1 MVAPASLP
9 RQASHGFL
17 RFVVLDVIFSDLAHE
32 KVEHGAALARA
43 AGFNATARV
52 ACGKTWETI
61 CVVADEVD
69 AEPIVIG
76 TGGPYRAR
84 PRCSAA
90 CHLLWFA
97 REACRARWTGVVITS
112 ASTSARSQ

>member
-1 MVAPASLP
+1 
-9 RQASHGFL
+9 
-17 RFVVLDVIFSDLAHE
+17 VIFSDLAHE

-84 PRCSAA
+84 PR
-90 CHLLWFA
+90 
-97 REACRARWTGVVITS
+97 EACRARWTGVVITS